1 MARGDKQGRE
11 EFRVVL
17 SGVELTEKQRESLN
31 GAIQQATLR
40 AVADF
45 DFGGDRTAALI
56 PINPDKVG
64 KLPPWWGGGTRGII
78 WIGDLPGSEFERL
91 ANLG

>member
-1 MARGDKQGRE
+1 MARSDKRGME

-17 SGVELTEKQRESLN
+17 NGVELSDAQRESLN
-31 GAIQQATLR
+31 NAIQQATLR

-56 PINPDKVG
+56 PINPDKIG
-64 KLPPWWGGGTRGII
+64 KLPPWWPGGTRGII
-78 WIGDLPGSEFERL
+78 WIGDLPGAEFERL
-91 ANLG
+91 VNRG